1 MNKKIKVFYRS
12 SMNLTFKN
20 KRFEETMQ
28 KIIKISSSFSR
39 RNKDK
44 ENKSDKVK
52 NRNNNNKKSI
62 NDYKSEVNF
71 YKRKKIEI
79 KSQKKSEENTIIEQK
94 KKHIS
99 DKDNVSKNIFN
110 DLDRIQRALIRRFK
124 IYNDNSIENNEI
136 NQLNNDK
143 FENFKDFIL
152 QNNLRETCVRNKNN
166 NFLKNSDG
174 KYDSFTIKS
183 NNSINF
189 FNKPISKTIYI
200 RRNNFSV
207 LPKKLKSTNEIE
219 PKNITRFLSRR
230 KINGIPITFPLY
242 ISHNNRYKSMSERNR
257 VDKILS
263 KLICLQTHIIK
274 DDLNKYEI
282 IKEFLLKNGIRNK
295 QYFSEESLFNLY
307 HYFLKPF
314 NFPPEFLLVDII
326 KEGIK
331 YNPLS
336 SLKEPTKSDEN
347 SILKYIPK
355 SRNYIKNEKNKKKP
369 KNNIK
374 TMNST
379 NYSIME
385 NKYTTHY
392 QSAKNFMRKELS
404 TLIKDLECELRQI
417 HSEKMAKLN
426 EYNNHY
432 LKQKIEIKKM
442 VDKNKYIPNLCLITK
457 GFKEKCKENIDK
469 INRIIIKKKDK
480 EEKLKE
486 INNRL
491 YYNIIMKNNKA
502 EFDRNEIKRKSK
514 LTEFIVMEK
523 AKKKFLFE
531 NAKRNFANNPEKIK
545 IYKNNQ
551 ST

>member
-1 MNKKIKVFYRS
+1 
-12 SMNLTFKN
+12 
-20 KRFEETMQ
+20 
-28 KIIKISSSFSR
+28 
-39 RNKDK
+39 
-44 ENKSDKVK
+44 
-52 NRNNNNKKSI
+52 
-62 NDYKSEVNF
+62 
-71 YKRKKIEI
+71 
-79 KSQKKSEENTIIEQK
+79 
-94 KKHIS
+94 
-99 DKDNVSKNIFN
+99 
-110 DLDRIQRALIRRFK
+110 
-124 IYNDNSIENNEI
+124 
-136 NQLNNDK
+136 
-143 FENFKDFIL
+143 
-152 QNNLRETCVRNKNN
+152 
-166 NFLKNSDG
+166 
-174 KYDSFTIKS
+174 
-183 NNSINF
+183 
-189 FNKPISKTIYI
+189 
-200 RRNNFSV
+200 
-207 LPKKLKSTNEIE
+207 
-219 PKNITRFLSRR
+219 
-230 KINGIPITFPLY
+230 
-242 ISHNNRYKSMSERNR
+242 MSERNR

-326 KEGIK
+326 QEGIK

-480 EEKLKE
+480 QEKLKE